1 MNTNNICYVF
11 FVFFYCLLSCKDTRK
26 NETIVVNQQKLSDTV
41 IVINKID
48 SSQIQKKLNVD
59 KEKLVKLFFNSFLK
73 DNHPNY
79 MVFDQIKNNHNR
91 INIKKYI
98 DLNINGLEYP
108 TYLFTFS
115 YENDAPYQSLL
126 LTNKNHSDGLI
137 LFEKVINEGE
147 YLRISTIKKNK
158 IRNTQYEIEYYEYD
172 DLGNISG
179 NKNKKDSTVIVSNEF
194 EIKNGKFI
202 PYSSQKVDKVN
213 LISNKWFGTYNTW
226 FSYGEIG
233 GTNAGWEL
241 EININKENIIASGNG
256 YQIGF
261 TDELNAVED
270 GNKLILKY
278 KKNIDGY
285 TLGENMNTEFV
296 LIEDKGKYFVQSEWV
311 DSDILT
317 KPEKYGYKIMK
328 E

>member
-1 MNTNNICYVF
+1 MNTNNILYAF
-11 FVFFYCLLSCKDTRK
+11 FIFFYCLISCKDAKK
-26 NETIVVNQQKLSDTV
+26 NEAIVVNQQKLSDTV
-41 IVINKID
+41 IIINKID
-48 SSQIQKKLNVD
+48 SLQIQKKIDVN
-59 KEKLVKLFFNSFLK
+59 KEQLIKLFFNSFSK
-73 DNHPNY
+73 DNYPNY
-79 MVFDQIKNNHNR
+79 IVFDQVKNDHDR
-91 INIKKYI
+91 INIEKYK
-98 DLNINGLEYP
+98 DLNINGLKYS
-108 TYLFTFS
+108 TYLFSFS

-147 YLRISTIKKNK
+147 YLRMSTIKKSRIK
-158 IRNTQYEIEYYEYD
+158 NTQYEIEYYEYD
-172 DLGNISG
+172 DSGNISG

-202 PYSSQKVDKVN
+202 PYSSQKFEKAN
-213 LISNKWFGTYNTW
+213 LISSKWFGNYTAW

-233 GTNAGWEL
+233 GMNTGWKL
-241 EININKENIIASGNG
+241 EIDINKENIRASGNG

-261 TDELNAVED
+261 IDELNAVED

-278 KKNIDGY
+278 KNNIDGY
-285 TLGENMNTEFV
+285 TLGENMDPEFV
-296 LIEDKGKYFVQSEWV
+296 LINDSGKYYIESKWV

-317 KPEKYGYKIMK
+317 KPEKYGYVIIK